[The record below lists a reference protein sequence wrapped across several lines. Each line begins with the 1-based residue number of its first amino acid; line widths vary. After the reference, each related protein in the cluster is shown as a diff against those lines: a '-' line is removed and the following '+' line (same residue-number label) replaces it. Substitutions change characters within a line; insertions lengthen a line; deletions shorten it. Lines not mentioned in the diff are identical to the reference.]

1 MTLFLLVQNVIF
13 GIFKLIEL
21 VSVPLDE
28 LLEDTDCRCVVPCLP
43 QLSDGLRHE
52 RLLLPQCLLD

>member
-1 MTLFLLVQNVIF
+1 MRLILKTLFPLVQNIIF

-28 LLEDTDCRCVVPCLP
+28 LLEDADRRCVVPCLP

-52 RLLLPQCLLD
+52 